1 MERWFFLRMSNDFL
15 LCLIK
20 GLSNRV
26 QILEEKIAAGLDDKS
41 LTEKQRFM
49 ELSEVQYEKEA
60 RLDAAIEFLRNYE
73 CYTPYVENVTI
84 VLDRLEELRGACKN
98 FDLY

>member
-1 MERWFFLRMSNDFL
+1 MERWFFLRMINDYL

-26 QILEEKIAAGLDDKS
+26 KILEEKIAAGLDDRS

-49 ELSEVQYEKEA
+49 ELSEVQYEKEE
-60 RLDAAIEFLRNYE
+60 RLDAAIGFLQEYD
-73 CYTPYVENVTI
+73 CYAPYIENLSI
-84 VLDRLEELRGACKN
+84 VLDRLKELREGRVN
-98 FDLY
+98 F

>member
-1 MERWFFLRMSNDFL
+1 MIWISTCVVLAVISL
-15 LCLIK
+15 K
-20 GLSNRV
+20 
-26 QILEEKIAAGLDDKS
+26 EKKEIAAGLDDKS

-49 ELSEVQYEKEA
+49 ELSEVKYEKEA

-84 VLDRLEELRGACKN
+84 VLDRLEELREACKN

>member
-1 MERWFFLRMSNDFL
+1 MSNDYL

-49 ELSEVQYEKEA
+49 ELSEVQYEKET